1 MYRIGIDIG
10 STTAKIVAADKD
22 EKVVYSDY
30 IRHNADITGSLVCLL
45 RNCQSIVGDEKI
57 EATITGSAGLGVS
70 ERIGLPFVQEV
81 IAVSDFVKHSKL
93 NINTLIDIGGEDAK
107 IIFFN
112 QGQLPL
118 MRMNGNCAGGTGAFI
133 DQMAVILGVKVE
145 ELDALAKGA
154 KHIYPIASR
163 CGVFSKTDVQNLVA
177 KAVSKEDIAA
187 SVFNAIALQVISS
200 LSKGIVIK
208 PKLLFCGGPLTY
220 IPSLREA
227 FKRRLNLSDQD
238 TVQLEHSH
246 LIPALGCTYSKVQH
260 LQNLTINSLIEKIEQ
275 SLSQLQT
282 DTTNRLERIFESE
295 EELDSWRK
303 AKNNSDRIKEL
314 DNFSGE
320 AFLGVDSGSTTTK
333 VVLTDRQHNILFSNY
348 SKNNGNPLKAVQ
360 DALDRLQKECKEK
373 NASPNII
380 SACSTGYGEELI
392 KAAFGLDCSVVET
405 IAHYKAAKMLCPEV
419 EFILDI
425 GGQDMK
431 AMYIENGVLN
441 KIELNEAC
449 SSGCGS
455 FIETFA
461 TSLGYSVSDFAQI
474 ATLAQAPCN
483 LGTRCTVFMNSKVK
497 QSLREGASVADI
509 SAGLSY
515 SVVKNCLYKV
525 LKIGSAKIG
534 KNVVVQ
540 GGTMRNDAIVKAFE
554 NLTGTSVFRSAV
566 PELMGA
572 YGCAITACENAVNE
586 TAFEKNKTAFQENKT
601 GFQFTETAIGFPQ
614 LQTCQTKELYC
625 HGCENKCLVTKY
637 TFANSKVYHSGN
649 KCEKIFTSK
658 EKSEQGDNIYTYKLE
673 RVFRN
678 PAPEKPYFRLG
689 VPRVLN
695 LFEDFPFWQA
705 FFSSLN
711 VELVLS
717 DLSTYSDYEKQLFQV
732 LSENICFPAK
742 LVHSHIRNLA
752 DKDLDTVFFPYV
764 VYERKDDPTAANT
777 YNCPIVSSY
786 NTIIKQQKDLFA
798 KENLT
803 IDNPAFTF
811 KDTKLLLRNLSDY
824 VATLSSR
831 YPDFHPS
838 KSQIREAMR
847 KALASQSQ
855 YEEDIR
861 TKAEEYLAKAEAEGR
876 SVILLAA
883 RPYHSDSL
891 IQHKLSDVI
900 SSLGATVISDDIV
913 RGRDD
918 LQMSDTYMLSQW
930 AYMNRIVKAAK
941 WTAEQSERVNYIQ
954 ITSFGCGP
962 DAFLLDEVEN
972 IFFRYGKVCTVIK
985 VDDINNVGSMR
996 LRVRS
1001 LLESLALKRH
1011 EKQIP
1016 KAFVN
1021 TKTFEQEDRRRTIL
1035 APFFTDYASPLLPQ
1049 IFELSGYKLEVL
1061 PKSDESS
1068 AEMGL
1073 KYSNN
1078 EVCYPATL
1086 IVGDFIKA
1094 LQSGKYDLSRTAV
1107 GITQTGGQCRAS
1119 SYYAVIRKALVDA
1132 GFEHV
1137 PVISVAMGGNMKNN
1151 QPGFHLDLVKIFPIA
1166 IAAVLFGDCL
1176 SQLYHS
1182 TVVRCED
1189 KSQAKRLQEDYL
1201 ETAKPLVL
1209 QRDRKGLL
1217 QLLASAVRDFNSLM
1231 PSEYLERKKVGIVGE
1246 IFLKFHS
1253 FANKNVIQWLIN
1265 QDIEVLPP
1273 TLLPLFTHGFVNR
1286 DTNLKNNLSTSS
1298 IPNIAMKAF
1307 YGLIRREVKR
1317 FNEIMSHFRYFRPQE
1332 DIFELAEGVKK
1343 TIPLYAQFGE
1353 GWLLPAEIIAYAH
1366 NKADAVIS
1374 LQPFGCIANHIIS
1387 RGTENRIKE
1396 QFGDLNL
1403 LALDFDSSISEVNV
1417 ANRLMLLRDSIM

>member
-10 STTAKIVAADKD
+10 STTAKIVATDKD

-30 IRHNADITGSLVCLL
+30 IRHNADVTGSLVSLL
-45 RNCQSIVGDEKI
+45 QSCQEVVGDERI

-81 IAVSDFVKHSKL
+81 IAVSDFIKHSKL

-112 QGQLPL
+112 QGTLPL

-145 ELDALAKGA
+145 ELDALAKEA

-163 CGVFSKTDVQNLVA
+163 CGVFSKTDVQNLIA

-227 FKRRLNLSDQD
+227 FKRQLNLSDED
-238 TVQLEHSH
+238 TVQLEYSH
-246 LIPALGCTYSKVQH
+246 LIPALGCTYSKAEH
-260 LQNLTINSLIEKIEQ
+260 SPNLTTASLIEKIQE

-282 DTTNRLERIFESE
+282 DTTNRLERIFESK
-295 EELDSWRK
+295 EELDVWRK

-314 DNFSGE
+314 DNFSGD

-333 VVLTDRQHNILFSNY
+333 VVLTDSNHNILFSSY

-360 DALDRLQKECKEK
+360 DALDRLQEECKQK
-373 NASPNII
+373 NASPHIV

-474 ATLAQAPCN
+474 ATLAEAPCN

-534 KNVVVQ
+534 KNIVVQ
-540 GGTMRNDAIVKAFE
+540 GATMRNDAIVKAFE
-554 NLTGTSVFRSAV
+554 NLTETSVFRSAV

-572 YGCAITACENAVNE
+572 YGCAITACENATNK
-586 TAFEKNKTAFQENKT
+586 TAFEKNKTEFQEN
-601 GFQFTETAIGFPQ
+601 GTAIGLPQ
-614 LQTCQTKELYC
+614 LQTYQTKEQNC

-658 EKSEQGDNIYTYKLE
+658 DKSEQGDNIYAYKLE
-673 RVFRN
+673 RVFHN
-678 PAPEKPYFRLG
+678 PAPEKPHFRLG

-705 FFSSLN
+705 FFASLN

-717 DLSTYSDYEKQLFQV
+717 DLSTYSDYEKQLYQV

-811 KDTKLLLRNLSDY
+811 KDTKLLLRNLGDY
-824 VATLSSR
+824 VRTLSLR
-831 YPDFHPS
+831 HPNFRPS
-838 KSQIREAMR
+838 KSQIKEAMQ
-847 KALASQSQ
+847 KALAEQSR
-855 YEEDIR
+855 YEGDMR
-861 TKAEEYLAKAEAEGR
+861 AKAEEYLAKAQAENR
-876 SVILLAA
+876 NVILLAA

-891 IQHKLSDVI
+891 IQHKLSNVI
-900 SSLGATVISDDIV
+900 AELGATVISDDIV
-913 RGRDD
+913 RGRHN
-918 LQMSDTYMLSQW
+918 LQMNDTYMLSQW

-941 WTAEQSERVNYIQ
+941 WTAEQSERVNYVQ

-972 IFFRYGKVCTVIK
+972 IFFRYGKVCTIIK

-1001 LLESLALKRH
+1001 LLESLALKKH
-1011 EKQIP
+1011 EKQAP

-1021 TKTFEQEDRRRTIL
+1021 TKTFGKEDRQRTIL

-1049 IFELSGYKLEVL
+1049 IFEISGYKLEVL
-1061 PKSDESS
+1061 PKSDELS
-1068 AEMGL
+1068 AETGL

-1094 LQSGKYDLSRTAV
+1094 LKSGRYELENTAV

-1132 GFEHV
+1132 GFEQV

-1151 QPGFHLDLVKIFPIA
+1151 QPGFHLDLVRIFPIA

-1189 KSQAKRLQEDYL
+1189 KSQAKRLQDDYL
-1201 ETAKPLVL
+1201 ESAKSLVL
-1209 QRDRKGLL
+1209 QRDNKGLL
-1217 QLLASAVRDFNSLM
+1217 DLLEAAVSDFNAIITRDL
-1231 PSEYLERKKVGIVGE
+1231 PRKRVGIVGE

-1253 FANKNVIQWLIN
+1253 FANKNVIQWLIS

-1286 DTNLKNNLSTSS
+1286 ETNLRHNLTTSN
-1298 IPNIAMKAF
+1298 IPNLAMRAF
-1307 YGLIRREVKR
+1307 YGAIRREVGR
-1317 FNEIMSHFRYFRPQE
+1317 FNRTMSRFRYFRPQE
-1332 DIFELAEGVKK
+1332 DIFELAEGVEK
-1343 TIPLYAQFGE
+1343 TLPLYAQFGE
-1353 GWLLPAEIIAYAH
+1353 GWLLPAEIIAYARS
-1366 NKADAVIS
+1366 KADAVIS

-1387 RGTENRIKE
+1387 RGTENMIKK
-1396 QFGDLNL
+1396 QFPELNL
-1403 LALDFDSSISEVNV
+1403 LNLDFDSSISEVNV
-1417 ANRLMLLRDSIM
+1417 TNRLMLLRDSLL

>member
-1 MYRIGIDIG
+1 MYKIGIDIG
-10 STTAKIVAADKD
+10 STTAKIVAADDKGALI
-22 EKVVYSDY
+22 YSDY
-30 IRHNADITGSLVCLL
+30 IRHNADITGSLVSLL
-45 RNCQSIVGDEKI
+45 QDCENIVGSGEI

-81 IAVSDFVKHSKL
+81 IAVSDFVKHSEL
-93 NINTLIDIGGEDAK
+93 NINTLIDIGGEDGK
-107 IIFFN
+107 IIFLN
-112 QGQLPL
+112 CGLLPL
-118 MRMNGNCAGGTGAFI
+118 KRMNGNCAGGTGAFI
-133 DQMAVILGVKVE
+133 DQMAVIFGVKVE
-145 ELDALAKGA
+145 ELDALAKEA

-227 FKRRLNLSDQD
+227 FKRQLNLSDED

-246 LIPALGCTYSKVQH
+246 LIPALGCTYSKAQH
-260 LQNLTINSLIEKIEQ
+260 SQNLTISSLIKKIEQ
-275 SLSQLQT
+275 SLSISQT
-282 DTTNRLERIFESE
+282 NTTNRLEKIFESE
-295 EELDSWRK
+295 EELDAWRK
-303 AKNNSDRIKEL
+303 AKNNSDRIKTL

-333 VVLTDRQHNILFSNY
+333 VVLTDREHNILFSDY

-360 DALDRLQKECKEK
+360 DALDRLQQECKQK

-431 AMYIENGVLN
+431 AMYIESGVLN

-461 TSLGYSVSDFAQI
+461 TSLGYSVADFAQI

-554 NLTGTSVFRSAV
+554 NLTGASVFRSSV

-572 YGCAITACENAVNE
+572 YGCAITACEKAGN
-586 TAFEKNKTAFQENKT
+586 
-601 GFQFTETAIGFPQ
+601 ETAIGFPQ
-614 LQTCQTKELYC
+614 LQTYQTKELYC

-658 EKSEQGDNIYTYKLE
+658 EKNEQGDNIYAYKLE
-673 RVFRN
+673 RVFQN

-705 FFSSLN
+705 FFASLN

-786 NTIIKQQKDLFA
+786 NTIIEQQKDLFA
-798 KENLT
+798 KENLR

-811 KDTKLLLRNLSDY
+811 KDPKLLLRNLDNY
-824 VATLSSR
+824 IQTLSSR
-831 YPDFHPS
+831 HPDFHPS
-838 KSQIREAMR
+838 KSQIREAMQ

-861 TKAEEYLAKAEAEGR
+861 TKAEEYLAKAQSEGR

-900 SSLGATVISDDIV
+900 SSLGASVISDDIV

-941 WTAEQSERVNYIQ
+941 WCAGQNERVNYIQ

-972 IFFRYGKVCTVIK
+972 IFKRYGKVCTVIK

-1001 LLESLALKRH
+1001 LLESLALKNH
-1011 EKQIP
+1011 EKQTP

-1021 TKTFEQEDRRRTIL
+1021 TKTFEEEDRRRTIL

-1049 IFELSGYKLEVL
+1049 IFEVSGYKLEVL
-1061 PKSDESS
+1061 PKSDEHS

-1073 KYSNN
+1073 TYSNN

-1094 LQSGKYDLSRTAV
+1094 LKSGKYDLSRTAV

-1132 GFEHV
+1132 GFEHI

-1182 TVVRCED
+1182 TVVRCSD
-1189 KSQAKRLQEDYL
+1189 KSQAKKLQEDYL
-1201 ETAKPLVL
+1201 ENAKPLVV

-1217 QLLASAVRDFNSLM
+1217 QLLASAVRDFNALM
-1231 PSEYLERKKVGIVGE
+1231 PSEHLERKKVGIVGE

-1265 QDIEVLPP
+1265 QNIEVLPP

-1298 IPNIAMKAF
+1298 IPNFAMKAF

-1317 FNEIMSHFRYFRPQE
+1317 FNQTMSHFRYFRPME

-1396 QFGDLNL
+1396 QFPNLNL
-1403 LALDFDSSISEVNV
+1403 LNLDFDSSISEVNV